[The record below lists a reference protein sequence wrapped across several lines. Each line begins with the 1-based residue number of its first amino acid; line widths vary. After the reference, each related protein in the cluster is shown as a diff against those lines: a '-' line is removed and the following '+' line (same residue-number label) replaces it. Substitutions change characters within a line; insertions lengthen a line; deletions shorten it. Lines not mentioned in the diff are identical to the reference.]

1 MQLRRK
7 QGILTIKTFIKEDFL
22 VTKLFWQKKDFNG
35 GKLNRESS
43 FFFGR
48 NQTPQSLLTSW
59 ERGGGMTHFPRFAEN
74 VELVA
79 AKL

>member
-1 MQLRRK
+1 MHLRRK

-48 NQTPQSLLTSW
+48 NQTPQSLLGNGRRYGSLP
-59 ERGGGMTHFPRFAEN
+59 EVCGNG
-74 VELVA
+74 ELVA
-79 AKL
+79 DNFL